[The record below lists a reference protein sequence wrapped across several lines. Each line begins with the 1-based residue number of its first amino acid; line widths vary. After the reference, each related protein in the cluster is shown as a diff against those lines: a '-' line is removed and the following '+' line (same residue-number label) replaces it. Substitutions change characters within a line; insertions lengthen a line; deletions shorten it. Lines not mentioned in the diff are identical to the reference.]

1 MDMPEHA
8 LQYFARDF
16 GHTAFSSLP
25 ERKFGPNLRILK
37 N

>member
-25 ERKFGPNLRILK
+25 ERKFGPNLGILG